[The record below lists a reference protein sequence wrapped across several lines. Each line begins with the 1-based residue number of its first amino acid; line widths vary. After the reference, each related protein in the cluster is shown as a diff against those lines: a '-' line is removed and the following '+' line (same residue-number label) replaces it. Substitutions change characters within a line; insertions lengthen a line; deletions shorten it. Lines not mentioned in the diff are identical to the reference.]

1 MTGWLNRRG
10 DEIDDGSSS
19 GTVDEGRRGVAV
31 DDVVG
36 EEAPAGWRTEEG
48 VGLRGFS
55 RPRCTNGWAD
65 GMGVGNHG
73 LGTRLSEMW
82 GKLRKYPHRFE
93 AVLSVQGYHGHFACR
108 DFTGGGSFRA
118 RCNFGIARRG
128 LRWRELSEHNET
140 KIYLKYFG
148 LTRRGLKFPDKPNVY
163 CTKSMRTTNVIQNF
177 EFMLCSIKIFRYV
190 YNACNLLLK

>member
-1 MTGWLNRRG
+1 MA
-10 DEIDDGSSS
+10 DG
-19 GTVDEGRRGVAV
+19 GGCGA
-31 DDVVG
+31 
-36 EEAPAGWRTEEG
+36 
-48 VGLRGFS
+48 S
-55 RPRCTNGWAD
+55 RVFAASVYEWWAD

-82 GKLRKYPHRFE
+82 GKLQKYPHRFE
-93 AVLSVQGYHGHFACR
+93 AVLSVQGCHGHFACQ
-108 DFTGGGSFRA
+108 DFIGGGSFCA
-118 RCNFGIARRG
+118 HCNFGIARRR
-128 LRWRELSEHNET
+128 LRWRELSGHNET

-163 CTKSMRTTNVIQNF
+163 CTKSMCTTNVIQNF

>member
-1 MTGWLNRRG
+1 MQGYWSVAVDEKRPSLAVDDAVLVGAPCRWRTGWLNRR
-10 DEIDDGSSS
+10 DDQIDDGFSS

-31 DDVVG
+31 DDVIR
-36 EEAPAGWRTEEG
+36 EEAPVGWRMEEG
-48 VGLRGFS
+48 VGLREFC

-108 DFTGGGSFRA
+108 DFTGGGIFHA
-118 RCNFGIARRG
+118 RCNYGIARCG
-128 LRWRELSEHNET
+128 LRWRELSEH
-140 KIYLKYFG
+140 
-148 LTRRGLKFPDKPNVY
+148 TR
-163 CTKSMRTTNVIQNF
+163 Q
-177 EFMLCSIKIFRYV
+177 RYIL
-190 YNACNLLLK
+190 NISG

>member
-1 MTGWLNRRG
+1 M
-10 DEIDDGSSS
+10 
-19 GTVDEGRRGVAV
+19 
-31 DDVVG
+31 
-36 EEAPAGWRTEEG
+36 
-48 VGLRGFS
+48 
-55 RPRCTNGWAD
+55 NGWAD
-65 GMGVGNHG
+65 GMAVGNHG
-73 LGTRLSEMW
+73 LETRLSEMW

-128 LRWRELSEHNET
+128 L
-140 KIYLKYFG
+140 
-148 LTRRGLKFPDKPNVY
+148 KFPDKPNVY

-190 YNACNLLLK
+190 YNAWNLLLK